1 MDLRRQYVKEAQRK
15 RSATRYA
22 QERVVAATLGDVPQS
37 HRPRK
42 RNQSCCDR
50 RSRPGSRRGR
60 KRHTFAD
67 TRAVTT
73 GGTISLERFLQW
85 LDDLDDL
92 YGAARLLSERMRR
105 LAWTIARMF
114 TLLSVGACG
123 VVAALREP
131 PLGLAV
137 AILLFVFLLYRSV
150 TQPGFAARG
159 RRAAA

>member
-1 MDLRRQYVKEAQRK
+1 M
-15 RSATRYA
+15 
-22 QERVVAATLGDVPQS
+22 
-37 HRPRK
+37 
-42 RNQSCCDR
+42 
-50 RSRPGSRRGR
+50 
-60 KRHTFAD
+60 
-67 TRAVTT
+67 
-73 GGTISLERFLQW
+73 ERFLQW

-105 LAWTIARMF
+105 LAWTIARMSM
-114 TLLSVGACG
+114 LLSVGASG